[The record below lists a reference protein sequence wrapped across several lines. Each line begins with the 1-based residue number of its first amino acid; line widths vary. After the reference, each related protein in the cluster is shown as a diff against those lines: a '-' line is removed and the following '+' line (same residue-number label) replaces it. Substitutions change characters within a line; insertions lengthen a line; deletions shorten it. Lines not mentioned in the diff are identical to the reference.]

1 MIDMSFLKPTLL
13 IVSGI
18 CGLLMIGGLWGYTYE
33 DSIEG
38 IPVPITGTAVGFSD
52 EPLTE
57 SAIPSM
63 LVSPELTITWSED
76 VWVGLVTQEEYE
88 RCAPS
93 DGISTT
99 CGPTSTNFAAGGPN
113 SKDAKEF
120 TFDIGGDVYYPVD
133 GQSFGGTES
142 SVNVDYSVKVTLAWP
157 VILLLGL
164 VGTGSQFLARRF
176 G

>member
-1 MIDMSFLKPTLL
+1 MSFLKPTLL